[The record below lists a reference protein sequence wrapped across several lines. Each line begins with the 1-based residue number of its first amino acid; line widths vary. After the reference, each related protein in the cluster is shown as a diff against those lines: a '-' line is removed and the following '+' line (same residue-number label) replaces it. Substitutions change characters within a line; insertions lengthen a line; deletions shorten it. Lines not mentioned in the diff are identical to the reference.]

1 MYKVDYLNNFRE
13 TCTIQ
18 TLSAHKE
25 RSIKK
30 KRKKRLKGKNKT
42 SMQYNLKIF
51 TNNSWVKDE
60 DLNRIKDAQTD
71 NEKINVSKSV
81 IHSKMSA

>member
-1 MYKVDYLNNFRE
+1 
-13 TCTIQ
+13 
-18 TLSAHKE
+18 
-25 RSIKK
+25 
-30 KRKKRLKGKNKT
+30 
-42 SMQYNLKIF
+42 MQYNLKIF
-51 TNNSWVKDE
+51 PNNSWVKDE